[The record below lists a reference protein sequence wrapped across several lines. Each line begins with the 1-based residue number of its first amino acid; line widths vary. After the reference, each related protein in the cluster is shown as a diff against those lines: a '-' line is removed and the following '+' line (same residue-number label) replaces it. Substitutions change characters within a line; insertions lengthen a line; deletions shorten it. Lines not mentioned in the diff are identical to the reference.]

1 MQSHKPLNLNLTTK
15 LILYV
20 QLFIFFIKRDISP
33 PNQMYVLQF
42 WPVMLF
48 NYLFLVCLTQ
58 FFFKVKQPNDT
69 YLAML
74 KVSAAIMSF
83 QKS

>member
-1 MQSHKPLNLNLTTK
+1 
-15 LILYV
+15 
-20 QLFIFFIKRDISP
+20 
-33 PNQMYVLQF
+33 MYVLQF

-69 YLAML
+69 QSERSNNVFPEIMTQLL
-74 KVSAAIMSF
+74 KILQTLS
-83 QKS
+83 